1 MFTLA
6 LRPHCHDVTTHFHP
20 TVLFFHLRCRPPFS
34 PLVSSFRVPFSGR
47 ELCQRKQ
54 TKNRLPPF
62 TVRVAYLWLES
73 MVHAYSDEQGE
84 LEPRR
89 PQMGHEKCHEKVYDK
104 RPFYR
109 PHNWPLVTERRTQ
122 GTLYS
127 RWISGRELA
136 RFYDTH
142 LSLVFTSPK
151 NLRTRDESC
160 FSSHQKEIRPFV
172 V

>member
-1 MFTLA
+1 
-6 LRPHCHDVTTHFHP
+6 
-20 TVLFFHLRCRPPFS
+20 
-34 PLVSSFRVPFSGR
+34 
-47 ELCQRKQ
+47 
-54 TKNRLPPF
+54 
-62 TVRVAYLWLES
+62 
-73 MVHAYSDEQGE
+73 MVHVYSNEQGE

-127 RWISGRELA
+127 RWISGRELV

-151 NLRTRDESC
+151 NLPTRDESRS
-160 FSSHQKEIRPFV
+160 SSHRKETRPFV
-172 V
+172 VWEIFPCTNSTVNSMMNFAIEFPSRVEIRWKEMTERQGFTINSAPLSLFLTAYFSIDSGIGGSYKTL